1 MLGLSFEKL
10 IIVALIAVFIIGPE
24 RLPLYAGRL
33 AALVQTLRGHSEAA
47 KVRVKEELGDGFD
60 VAEWK
65 QLDPRQYDPRRI
77 IREALAEADP
87 PARVAPKEADATP
100 AAAPGAVDGEQQPE
114 SSIARLMRTSRTRL
128 AEAEAQ
134 AQVQEAGTPAQ
145 ATMAP
150 VDPRAGRDDRPLTA
164 GAKAD

>member
-65 QLDPRQYDPRRI
+65 ELDPRQYDPRRI
-77 IREALAEADP
+77 IREALAKADP
-87 PARVAPKEADATP
+87 PAPVAPKAAAATP
-100 AAAPGAVDGEQQPE
+100 GAPGAVPGEQQPE

-128 AEAEAQ
+128 AEAEVQ
-134 AQVQEAGTPAQ
+134 AHEVGTPAQ

-150 VDPRAGRDDRPLTA
+150 VDQPAAREDQPLTA